1 MKKIKKAL
9 SFALTAALVIS
20 ALLPLSA
27 FAVDGGG
34 LNMEPLV
41 LVELEDLPDG
51 VFDLTAEGAV
61 DWIFVGN
68 QKDKMENPFPQDQKK
83 DASGEAV
90 DIIQY
95 GQMKDTMTWLG
106 GTLLGD
112 QNDIK
117 STYTWTDGVNNTS
130 ATETDGACLL
140 YDAYGSWWSEGGVF
154 PDGTEVGWIV
164 TIPAAEETQV
174 LTLYSGALW
183 AGLEV
188 SVYADGELVYVDNN
202 YHYDTEQN
210 RHTWVYTVTAEPGV
224 ALEVR
229 GKLKDTGVGCE
240 MICLFAATLSTLEL
254 ETEGAVEKL
263 GGAIEEGNRWLEEVD
278 LGREKYATL
287 KSTLSTAEAL
297 LERPDLTDEDAAMS
311 CYFITKFLAT
321 LEADPGTGYYANSY
335 APGLT
340 GFFGWEGDAGAPL
353 AWADGSYQLP
363 GNGNAVINFGV
374 SDLPDG
380 SVEWSRAEGYLPCL
394 ISQYDKLGMQ
404 HTVESFADE
413 VFINERRYE
422 VVFSR
427 MTTTNTTDDAK
438 TLPQVSS
445 KLIPINEDAKNETT
459 VPGGGT
465 VVRDYCVFADRF
477 NGQYTFPTDTVLAEQ
492 VDTFDMH
499 FDHMKGY
506 WNERL
511 SGIVDIQDMPS
522 EYARVTDAYKAAY
535 IDLLIAADGSELHA
549 GERVTAYERLVD
561 TAALDM
567 LTALVQLGHTDGF
580 ADYAQTTLRKLTSSV
595 GAWQAAQPFAIYLQ
609 KTWDYP
615 TVIGFFEDA
624 GKVTGLRTSAHRIAA
639 DRVNYAGA
647 VLKDGSAARI
657 MKQTDSQGGMNYWT
671 ADNLTALNGLL
682 AYRYICEQLHAETG
696 EETYETERDWAAAE
710 YESLLES
717 LEAVLADAEVLPAAI
732 GGQNVRGGKGSFLPG
747 HSSWNSY
754 LFGAE
759 GNGRLW
765 ELVDQTYEAILQDA
779 SHDSDGISSGEAG
792 CFTGALI
799 GEAYRSRGIDAYL
812 NMIENSM
819 SAPYGWWE
827 NGFQS
832 TDSFLLNDVCVPGGT
847 GGCPHV
853 SGQIANAQ
861 MLLDAFLAER
871 ADGTLIAGRGL
882 PTAFNAPG
890 ERVQID
896 NYLCNSGQRI
906 GYTMESTEKM
916 IDFTLTG
923 DRPEHPVSLEL
934 PVLKDNIAYVSGNCT
949 FDSGSGT
956 VILPVGTTSV
966 TIGLKAAGD
975 IITPVIDAIDAIG
988 EVTTGSGAA
997 IEGARA
1003 KYDAL
1008 TEGQKAL
1015 VSNYQKLVD
1024 AEKAYQ
1030 DLLNRPSTGGSS
1042 SSGRPSTTP
1051 KTKTETNADGSK
1063 TTTVTDA
1070 KGNVTQ
1076 TTEYA
1081 EGTRRVRVTGT
1092 DGIVTQTVTRPDG
1105 SEVKTVILPGESCTI
1120 TVKTAGGKT
1129 AARVEIP
1136 AELPAAKM
1144 FEDIG
1149 AEHWARKGVDMV
1161 SALGLF
1167 EGTSERTFTGD
1178 AGMTRG
1184 MIVTVLHRL
1193 SGSVEAEQSGQF
1205 SDVSGGAWYAGAVD
1219 WAAEHG
1225 IVQGVGSGL
1234 FAPEEEISREMLITI
1249 LCRYAAL
1256 LGLDTNT
1263 QRDALAPFTDSV
1275 QVSAWAESSVAWAV
1289 EKGLISGGSGA
1300 LRPGDTATRAEVAV
1314 ILTGFIDLLSK

>member
-1 MKKIKKAL
+1 MLA
-9 SFALTAALVIS
+9 AAL
-20 ALLPLSA
+20 
-27 FAVDGGG
+27 
-34 LNMEPLV
+34 N
-41 LVELEDLPDG
+41 
-51 VFDLTAEGAV
+51 
-61 DWIFVGN
+61 
-68 QKDKMENPFPQDQKK
+68 K
-83 DASGEAV
+83 GEMDPEADYVARLRESV
-90 DIIQY
+90 DIANA
-95 GQMKDTMTWLG
+95 WLG
-106 GTLLGD
+106 
-112 QNDIK
+112 
-117 STYTWTDGVNNTS
+117 
-130 ATETDGACLL
+130 
-140 YDAYGSWWSEGGVF
+140 
-154 PDGTEVGWIV
+154 
-164 TIPAAEETQV
+164 EEIDEDV
-174 LTLYSGALW
+174 R
-183 AGLEV
+183 AGLEYELGIAEPLLEDENLTNDKAYVANEFLALALAAAEATPV
-188 SVYADGELVYVDNN
+188 SGDYAD
-202 YHYDTEQN
+202 T
-210 RHTWVYTVTAEPGV
+210 
-224 ALEVR
+224 
-229 GKLKDTGVGCE
+229 
-240 MICLFAATLSTLEL
+240 
-254 ETEGAVEKL
+254 
-263 GGAIEEGNRWLEEVD
+263 
-278 LGREKYATL
+278 
-287 KSTLSTAEAL
+287 
-297 LERPDLTDEDAAMS
+297 
-311 CYFITKFLAT
+311 
-321 LEADPGTGYYANSY
+321 Y

-340 GFFGWEGDAGAPL
+340 GFFGWEGDQYAPI
-353 AWADGSYQLP
+353 AWADGTYQLR
-363 GNGNAVINFGV
+363 NNKNALVTFGV
-374 SDLPDG
+374 TNLPDN
-380 SVEWSRAEGYLPCL
+380 SIRWSRAEGYLPCL
-394 ISQYDKLGMQ
+394 ISQYSKNGLD

-413 VFINERRYE
+413 VIIGGRRYE
-422 VVFSR
+422 TAYSR
-427 MTTTNTTDDAK
+427 MTTYNDTGEVKLLPRVSENLVPLNDA
-438 TLPQVSS
+438 
-445 KLIPINEDAKNETT
+445 AKSAKVAQSGE
-459 VPGGGT
+459 T
-465 VVRDYCVFADRF
+465 VVREYCIFADRF
-477 NGQYTFPTDTVLAEQ
+477 GGKYTFPGNDVLAEQ
-492 VDTFDMH
+492 GSYEEH
-499 FDHMKGY
+499 YAHMKDHWDGRVA
-506 WNERL
+506 EL
-511 SGIVDIQDMPS
+511 ADIQSVP
-522 EYARVTDAYKAAY
+522 EPYAELTHVYKAGY
-535 IDLLIAADGSELHA
+535 IDMLIAADGEQFRA
-549 GERVTAYERLVD
+549 GEGTDNDEELSDRDGLG
-561 TAALDM
+561 M
-567 LTALVQLGHTDGF
+567 LTALAQLGHTEGF
-580 ADYAQTTLRKLTSSV
+580 ADYARAVMEKTTSPDV
-595 GAWQAAQPFAIYLQ
+595 FWQFSWPFAVYLQ
-609 KTWDYP
+609 KTGDCL
-615 TVIGFFEDA
+615 TVADFFEDQ
-624 GKVTGLRTSAHRIAA
+624 GKYDGIKSSTHKIAQ
-639 DRVNYAGA
+639 DRVI
-647 VLKDGSAARI
+647 VDGSVVADGSPAKI
-657 MKQTDSQGGMNYWT
+657 MKQTDSLGSIGYWT
-671 ADNLTALNGLL
+671 ADNFAALHGLTT
-682 AYRYICEQLHAETG
+682 YRYLCEQLFAETG
-696 EETYETERDWAAAE
+696 EGKYAAERDWADAE
-710 YESLLES
+710 YENLLKSVEGVLES
-717 LEAVLADAEVLPAAI
+717 TMLSEALIAI
-732 GGQNVRGGKGSFLPG
+732 PKSMVEPNGQDDGDGSWVALYLPG
-747 HSSWNSY
+747 QWSWDGY

-759 GNGRLW
+759 QDSPLL
-765 ELVDQTYEAILQDA
+765 ELTDATYAAVLRQLGDTPFNL
-779 SHDSDGISSGEAG
+779 GGGSGFSTSRNAG
-792 CFTGALI
+792 YFSGALG
-799 GEAYRSRGIDAYL
+799 GELYRAYGIEACKW
-812 NMIENSM
+812 MIDNTM
-819 SAPYGWWE
+819 STPYGWWE
-827 NGFQS
+827 NPAEPTGDALWEGS
-832 TDSFLLNDVCVPGGT
+832 HPLGGT

-1008 TEGQKAL
+1008 TDEQKAL